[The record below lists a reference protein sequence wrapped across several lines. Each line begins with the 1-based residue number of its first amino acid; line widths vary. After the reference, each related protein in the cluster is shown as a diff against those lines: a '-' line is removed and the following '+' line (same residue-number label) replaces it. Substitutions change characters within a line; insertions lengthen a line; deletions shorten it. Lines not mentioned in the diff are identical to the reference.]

1 MAEIE
6 SVAVVSAP
14 FSLLPRIRRMGTTR
28 FVSVAPGR
36 RGAELIL
43 TDGRRIAL
51 GTNDA
56 EALVQAITTALE
68 LYRRICVR

>member
-1 MAEIE
+1 
-6 SVAVVSAP
+6 
-14 FSLLPRIRRMGTTR
+14 MGTTR

-43 TDGRRIAL
+43 TDARRIAL